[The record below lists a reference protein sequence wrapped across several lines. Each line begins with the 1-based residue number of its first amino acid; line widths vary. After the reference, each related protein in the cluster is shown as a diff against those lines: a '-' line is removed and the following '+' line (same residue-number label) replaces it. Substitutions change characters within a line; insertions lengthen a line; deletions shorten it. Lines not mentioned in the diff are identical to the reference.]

1 MGLIDVHAD
10 SRPLWIRILSAFVI
24 GFKRFL
30 FNVLLFL
37 GSLPEEDEPEMSCGQ
52 PEKRRADSG
61 RS

>member
-1 MGLIDVHAD
+1 MDPLFDREKLDVVLDPGFERLA
-10 SRPLWIRILSAFVI
+10 I

-37 GSLPEEDEPEMSCGQ
+37 GSCRRNMSPKRSRDQ

>member
-1 MGLIDVHAD
+1 MGLIDVHAN
-10 SRPLWIRILSAFVI
+10 SRPLWTRILSAFVI

-37 GSLPEEDEPEMSCGQ
+37 GSLPEEDEPEMSSQ